1 MKLEFTK
8 AEFRELAFSIKGSN
22 KDIQEP
28 IIELHPNN
36 TCIYNGI
43 KYKVT
48 TTDKVILER
57 L

>member
-8 AEFRELAFSIKGSN
+8 EEFRELAFPIKGSN

-43 KYKVT
+43 RYKVT
-48 TTDKVILER
+48 TTDKVILEGI
-57 L
+57 